1 MLSNI
6 SLNTGEMAK
15 DTYTASRTFHVSR
28 IDRTS
33 CIRFELSCVDTSLIH
48 TNHLLAAF
56 STILNHPIVHS
67 DVWIEGTAH
76 NFTLDVFAVNR
87 NGVRR
92 MSALRN
98 PRLDRSFLAVKC
110 AAIYVAEKKGTELFS
125 TSYLVVHSFKKF
137 AMNLGTQQRV
147 LFPCLLTS
155 LKGRKLY
162 LYSTST

>member
-1 MLSNI
+1 MISNT
-6 SLNTGEMAK
+6 SLHTGEMAK
-15 DTYTASRTFHVSR
+15 NTYTASRTFHVSR

-56 STILNHPIVHS
+56 STVLDHPVVHS
-67 DVWIEGTAH
+67 NVWIKGTAH

-98 PRLDRSFLAVKC
+98 PRFDRSFLAVKC
-110 AAIYVAEKKGTELFS
+110 AAIYVTEKKGTVII
-125 TSYLVVHSFKKF
+125 YV
-137 AMNLGTQQRV
+137 
-147 LFPCLLTS
+147 
-155 LKGRKLY
+155 
-162 LYSTST
+162 LYS